1 VKSLVER
8 RPEVGAAGRRPAP
21 QIRPWWA
28 FHPNQRRVLIW
39 LFLLAGLCIHPAS
52 PSSPEQLRGRIG
64 FYQWRGTF
72 PIHESRDLL
81 TLARR
86 KSVETGARVF
96 RFYLGGRFD
105 YVHPVLSPQR
115 FEGDGLPRPVTLE
128 GIISLPR
135 YRAVLADPA
144 LETIVL
150 TAYPVYDYGG
160 GPDDLNLQRPWGPQ
174 LERLEREQ
182 ITALANW
189 LYREFGDSNKTI
201 IVANHEADEKII
213 DIANYTGSPEQA
225 VTTFRLW
232 MRTRFEAIDAVR
244 KAHPGARLRFF
255 HAFEIALVNLRVMP
269 HRGGFRKATPR
280 NPRQRGWSALLD
292 VVPHTPFDLISY
304 SAYESTNS
312 PYETQNPDQP
322 PPETGVR
329 LKRDL
334 ERIRAVARPSL
345 SAAGRQHFGEN
356 FVMIGE
362 LGYARDRFEHLPSGP
377 ILPRLYSAMQASIES
392 GCPYVVLWQVFDH
405 PLNGGEAWGFG
416 MYNRDGKA
424 VQLKAPEGG
433 CRSIREC
440 LSLLFSKGFDAWA
453 GRNRY

>member
-1 VKSLVER
+1 M
-8 RPEVGAAGRRPAP
+8 GAA
-21 QIRPWWA
+21 
-28 FHPNQRRVLIW
+28 PN
-39 LFLLAGLCIHPAS
+39 
-52 PSSPEQLRGRIG
+52 QLRGRIG
-64 FYQWRGTF
+64 FYQWRGVAG
-72 PIHESRDLL
+72 SGRDADLL
-81 TLARR
+81 TLARQ
-86 KSVETGARVF
+86 KAVEAGGRVF

-115 FEGDGLPRPVTLE
+115 FTADGLTGPVTLE
-128 GIISLPR
+128 AILNLPR

-150 TAYPVYDYGG
+150 TAYPVHDYGG
-160 GPDDLNLQRPWGPQ
+160 GPDDLDLLRPWGPA

-182 ITALANW
+182 TTALGNW
-189 LYREFGDSNKTI
+189 LFREFGDSDKTVI
-201 IVANHEADEKII
+201 LANHEADEKIM
-213 DIANYTGSPEQA
+213 DIANYTGSPEAA
-225 VTTFRLW
+225 VDTFRHW
-232 MRTRFEAIDAVR
+232 MRTRYEAVEAVR
-244 KAHPGARLRFF
+244 QAHPHARLRLF

-269 HRGGFRKATPR
+269 HREGFRKAVPL

-292 VVPHTPFDLISY
+292 VVPKVPFDLISY

-322 PPETGVR
+322 PPETGTR

-334 ERIRAVARPSL
+334 DRIRSIARPSL
-345 SAAGRQHFGEN
+345 SPAGRRRFGEN

-377 ILPRLYSAMQASIES
+377 LLPRLYSALRASIDW

-416 MYNRDGKA
+416 MYDRDGNA
-424 VQLKAPEGG
+424 AELKAPPGG
-433 CRSIREC
+433 CRSIRQC
-440 LSLLFSKGFDAWA
+440 LGLLFSKGFDGWA
-453 GRNRY
+453 ESNGY